1 MTPSC
6 IPGTVRFDVSDMKY
20 SHSSVGVSVV
30 DATARDPST
39 SY

>member
-6 IPGTVRFDVSDMKY
+6 IPSMVRFDVNDMKY
-20 SHSSVGVSVV
+20 LHNGVGVSVV
-30 DATARDPST
+30 DTRSPST